1 MRYLVPNPRQK
12 VADTEFV
19 RSLEHKKVSFK
30 WTRRSLGC
38 SESCGGGTC
47 FAILCSEISVWVG
60 FLFHNILRPYF
71 IEAMPTPSKQRP
83 TSLFVSERAKERVS
97 ARALKLASH
106 LRVTVK
112 KYLHHDLCVFQRKKQ
127 DAECFCLFISYRC
140 RVDQK
145 CVCPCWWRIPGQ
157 RPLLRRKEA
166 WWWDYQ
172 MQHLRMPSQVRML
185 VC

>member
-1 MRYLVPNPRQK
+1 MLNMFFLINLFEKYLVQSWKEEYEVRMRYLVPNPRQK

-83 TSLFVSERAKERVS
+83 TSLCVSERAKEWVIARV
-97 ARALKLASH
+97 LKLASY
-106 LRVTVK
+106 LLVTVK
-112 KYLHHDLCVFQRKKQ
+112 NS
-127 DAECFCLFISYRC
+127 FITTYAYFN
-140 RVDQK
+140 
-145 CVCPCWWRIPGQ
+145 
-157 RPLLRRKEA
+157 E
-166 WWWDYQ
+166 
-172 MQHLRMPSQVRML
+172 
-185 VC
+185 